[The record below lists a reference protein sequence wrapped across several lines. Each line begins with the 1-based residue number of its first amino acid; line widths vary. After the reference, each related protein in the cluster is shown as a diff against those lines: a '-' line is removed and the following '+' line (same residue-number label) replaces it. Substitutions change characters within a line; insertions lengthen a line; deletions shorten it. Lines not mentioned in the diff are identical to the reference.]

1 MESSMF
7 VISIILLRISEQ
19 RVAKQLFVFWEMLA
33 IANKSDIM
41 KSIDDI
47 LYGAGI
53 IPGGLQVTKLL
64 DKSRVYYSVSVN
76 PEYQ

>member
-1 MESSMF
+1 
-7 VISIILLRISEQ
+7 
-19 RVAKQLFVFWEMLA
+19 
-33 IANKSDIM
+33 M